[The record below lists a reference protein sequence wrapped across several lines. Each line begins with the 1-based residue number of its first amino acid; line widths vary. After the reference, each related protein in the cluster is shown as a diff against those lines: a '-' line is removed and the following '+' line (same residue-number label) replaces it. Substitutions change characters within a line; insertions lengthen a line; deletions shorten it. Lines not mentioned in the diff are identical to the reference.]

1 MPVAFNRRLTSS
13 ATTSPFTRLAGV
25 IPTAL
30 AWRQVARLVGT
41 TTRSRKLSRLASI
54 AAGAYVAYQG
64 VKAVKA
70 ALDARS
76 QGRRQEKALDQ
87 QLEDSF
93 PASDAAATY

>member
-1 MPVAFNRRLTSS
+1 MPVAFTRSLTSS

-25 IPTAL
+25 VPTAL
-30 AWRQVARLVGT
+30 AWREVARLVGT

-70 ALDARS
+70 ALSARS
-76 QGRRQEKALDQ
+76 QGRRQDAALDRR
-87 QLEDSF
+87 LEDSF
-93 PASDAAATY
+93 PASDAASTY